1 MSRIG
6 RIVCRVLGNAVQDAE
21 KCLEREEQYAK
32 CWKASRKGR
41 VVFKVLENGWKRKN
55 CRQSAGNV
63 LDGINCVQCWKI
75 SEICKETE
83 EQRAKC

>member
-6 RIVCRVLGNAVQDAE
+6 RIVCRVLGNVCRVLGNAVQNAE

-32 CWKASRKGR
+32 CWKVSRKGR

-55 CRQSAGNV
+55 CRQRWNKLCAV
-63 LDGINCVQCWKI
+63 LENF
-75 SEICKETE
+75 
-83 EQRAKC
+83 